1 MHNITA
7 GQKHAILRVS
17 IALNSTEPAEI
28 TDGLN
33 ELFNNQIADG
43 FVADYKFH
51 HADSPLIVK
60 ASDEPEEGELFVDTG
75 AYVVL
80 IENEAGQKIMVNVES
95 DSPLDSL
102 PLPEARQAL
111 SQIIALK
118 ANDQVFIQR
127 LDTMSRLTLQSE
139 I

>member
-7 GQKHAILRVS
+7 GQKHAVLRVS

-33 ELFNNQIADG
+33 EIFNSQIANG
-43 FVADYKFH
+43 FVADYRYHDAKR
-51 HADSPLIVK
+51 PLIAK
-60 ASDEPEEGELFVDTG
+60 ASDDPEEGELFVNAG
-75 AYVVL
+75 VYVVL
-80 IENEAGQKIMVNVES
+80 IEIKADQKVMVNVES
-95 DSPLDSL
+95 DLPLDSL

-111 SQIIALK
+111 SRIIALR
-118 ANDQVFIQR
+118 ATDQVFIQR